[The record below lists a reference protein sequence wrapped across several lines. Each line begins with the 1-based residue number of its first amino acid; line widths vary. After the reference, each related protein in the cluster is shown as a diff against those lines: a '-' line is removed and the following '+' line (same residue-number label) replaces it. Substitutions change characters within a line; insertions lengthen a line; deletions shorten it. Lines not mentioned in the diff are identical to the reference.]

1 MTILCVSVDIVNTN
15 GECIAFEVLKYR
27 EKREKGAFASSTKPR
42 TNRSKPEI
50 KYRIGQVIKHKRWGY
65 RAVIVGWDQQ
75 ANAPEEWIKQ
85 VLNHM
90 IMQLFYQ
97 KYTYRPF
104 VILLNRCIMVI
115 LNIEVN
121 QIIGM

>member
-1 MTILCVSVDIVNTN
+1 MWNFDGKSGLQFFFTRRIIILTILCVSVDIVNSN

-85 VLNHM
+85 V
-90 IMQLFYQ
+90 
-97 KYTYRPF
+97 
-104 VILLNRCIMVI
+104 
-115 LNIEVN
+115 
-121 QIIGM
+121 

>member
-1 MTILCVSVDIVNTN
+1 MEFWWKKWIAVFFHEKNNNFDNILCVSVDIVNTD

-27 EKREKGAFASSTKPR
+27 EKREKGAFASSTRPR

-85 VLNHM
+85 V
-90 IMQLFYQ
+90 
-97 KYTYRPF
+97 
-104 VILLNRCIMVI
+104 
-115 LNIEVN
+115 
-121 QIIGM
+121 